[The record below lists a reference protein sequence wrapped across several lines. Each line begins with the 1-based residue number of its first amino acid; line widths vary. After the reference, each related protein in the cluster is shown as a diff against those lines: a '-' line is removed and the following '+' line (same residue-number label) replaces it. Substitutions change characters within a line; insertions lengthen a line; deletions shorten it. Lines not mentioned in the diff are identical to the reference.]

1 MTPERDE
8 RNNDVAR
15 RRMQRRRQ
23 QVRQRRQA
31 SLRVALMMAVLLMAV
46 ALIIWVSI
54 KSPAAPQTQ
63 PTDAVATQPA
73 QMQPTEDVDE
83 TKPTEP
89 TTVIHI
95 AAAGDLNVTDG
106 VIANAATFSGYDFTG
121 AFLDVAPVLAAA
133 DLSMVNFEGTLSGA
147 PFGQETGSAPAALA
161 ECLAN
166 MGVDAVQTANS
177 AAIRSG
183 VLGLQSTL
191 SGLRSA
197 GLIPVG
203 TFADRQE
210 FRRSGGYTVVEVE
223 GIRIALVAFTKGMDN
238 LGLPEGSEDCVNLL
252 YEDYTTDYKNIDT
265 DGITDV
271 LRKVASEQAALTV
284 ALLHWGSEY
293 NENISKSQEKIRDLM
308 LSNGVDAIIG
318 SHSHLLQA
326 IEFDE
331 TEGTL
336 VAWSLGDFY
345 GDATQAGSNYSVIL
359 DLEVT
364 MDNLTGQTAITGY
377 STTPIYTL
385 RPEQSISGGLR
396 VVQVDKAMA
405 RFESGY
411 VHRMT
416 QEAYDSLSGALGRI
430 EKRLSGE

>member
-1 MTPERDE
+1 M
-8 RNNDVAR
+8 
-15 RRMQRRRQ
+15 
-23 QVRQRRQA
+23 
-31 SLRVALMMAVLLMAV
+31 
-46 ALIIWVSI
+46 
-54 KSPAAPQTQ
+54 
-63 PTDAVATQPA
+63 
-73 QMQPTEDVDE
+73 
-83 TKPTEP
+83 
-89 TTVIHI
+89 
-95 AAAGDLNVTDG
+95 
-106 VIANAATFSGYDFTG
+106 
-121 AFLDVAPVLAAA
+121 
-133 DLSMVNFEGTLSGA
+133 
-147 PFGQETGSAPAALA
+147 
-161 ECLAN
+161 
-166 MGVDAVQTANS
+166 
-177 AAIRSG
+177 
-183 VLGLQSTL
+183 
-191 SGLRSA
+191 
-197 GLIPVG
+197 
-203 TFADRQE
+203 
-210 FRRSGGYTVVEVE
+210 
-223 GIRIALVAFTKGMDN
+223 
-238 LGLPEGSEDCVNLL
+238 
-252 YEDYTTDYKNIDT
+252 
-265 DGITDV
+265 
-271 LRKVASEQAALTV
+271 ASEQADLTV